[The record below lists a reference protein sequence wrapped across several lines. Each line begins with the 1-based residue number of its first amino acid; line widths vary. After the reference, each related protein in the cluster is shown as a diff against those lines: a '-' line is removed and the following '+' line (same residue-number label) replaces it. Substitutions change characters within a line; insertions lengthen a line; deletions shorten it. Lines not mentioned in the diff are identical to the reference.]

1 MSQRVIDAILFPLLS
16 MLIIAA
22 FAGGLGVLFIV
33 IEHSAMG
40 LVGVIVL
47 GVGDRGGRACRGGA
61 DPTPDRAL
69 AQNRRTTAR
78 PPAT

>member
-1 MSQRVIDAILFPLLS
+1 MSQLVIDAILFPLLS

-47 GVGDRGGRACRGGA
+47 GVAIVVGVPAA
-61 DPTPDRAL
+61 AAL
-69 AQNRRTTAR
+69 IQRQTER
-78 PPAT
+78 

>member
-47 GVGDRGGRACRGGA
+47 GVAIVVGVPAA
-61 DPTPDRAL
+61 AAL
-69 AQNRRTTAR
+69 IQRQTER
-78 PPAT
+78 

>member
-1 MSQRVIDAILFPLLS
+1 MNQRVIDAILFPLLS

-47 GVGDRGGRACRGGA
+47 GVAIVVGVPAA
-61 DPTPDRAL
+61 AAL
-69 AQNRRTTAR
+69 IQRQTER
-78 PPAT
+78 

>member
-16 MLIIAA
+16 MFIIAA

-47 GVGDRGGRACRGGA
+47 GVAIVVGVPAA
-61 DPTPDRAL
+61 AAL
-69 AQNRRTTAR
+69 IQRQTER
-78 PPAT
+78 

>member
-22 FAGGLGVLFIV
+22 FAGGLGVLFII

-47 GVGDRGGRACRGGA
+47 GVAIVVGVPAA
-61 DPTPDRAL
+61 AAL
-69 AQNRRTTAR
+69 IQRQIER
-78 PPAT
+78 